1 LPTSEQQ
8 LTARVRG
15 APAWLGI
22 AASSAVLVLG
32 AASTPELW
40 VQVRLSY
47 GSDLWV
53 YPTIYHSTED
63 FCPFL
68 FLFKGPDRIQGYMD
82 TPDTIWIILC
92 NTAECTVS
100 DNPDRRWWWIGS
112 IAILSG
118 CELYAV
124 RGGKMSSGRRR
135 RPKSAGQGVR
145 PGFLTFSRS
154 GFFRVGTYSTV
165 QRCIAK

>member
-1 LPTSEQQ
+1 MWP
-8 LTARVRG
+8 
-15 APAWLGI
+15 GI

-82 TPDTIWIILC
+82 TPDTIRSIRVD
-92 NTAECTVS
+92 TAECTVS
-100 DNPDRRWWWIGS
+100 MQSGSSVVVDREYRMFASAASCTG
-112 IAILSG
+112 ALG
-118 CELYAV
+118 A
-124 RGGKMSSGRRR
+124 GR
-135 RPKSAGQGVR
+135 
-145 PGFLTFSRS
+145 
-154 GFFRVGTYSTV
+154 
-165 QRCIAK
+165 

>member
-1 LPTSEQQ
+1 MWP
-8 LTARVRG
+8 
-15 APAWLGI
+15 GI

-82 TPDTIWIILC
+82 TPDTIRSIRVD
-92 NTAECTVS
+92 TAECTSCRHVLY
-100 DNPDRRWWWIGS
+100 G
-112 IAILSG
+112 IADF
-118 CELYAV
+118 V
-124 RGGKMSSGRRR
+124 
-135 RPKSAGQGVR
+135 V
-145 PGFLTFSRS
+145 GF
-154 GFFRVGTYSTV
+154 V
-165 QRCIAK
+165 QRYPSNAFFASIN